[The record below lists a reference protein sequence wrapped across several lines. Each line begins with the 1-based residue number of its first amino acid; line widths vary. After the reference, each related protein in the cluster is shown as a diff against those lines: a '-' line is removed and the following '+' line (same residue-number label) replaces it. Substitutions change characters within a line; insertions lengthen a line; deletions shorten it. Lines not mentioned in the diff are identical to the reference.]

1 MSLEPRILT
10 LNGQDLSIEELVTA
24 GRDPDV
30 EIRIRESNWKKI
42 AECRAL
48 CEKWANEETVIYGV
62 NTSCG
67 GLVNYLLPQQNDN
80 EFQQNLIRSITTQVG
95 ELLPDEIVRMT
106 MIARANSLCRGYSGI
121 KPENLKIYLEMI
133 NKGVLPCIPEK
144 GSLGSSGDLGPLGC
158 IACVAIGEWKARYRG
173 VEMPGKEAM
182 EKAGIALMFLN
193 AKEGL
198 SLINGTSCMVSV
210 ASMNLYDAEISIK
223 TSDAIAAMSVETLL
237 GRKNPFDLR
246 VHRQKY
252 HPGQYAAAYNLS
264 KLMEGSQMA
273 LDEQEVSHNL
283 SGLLKKHEGI
293 QAADIPVEDAYS
305 LRCTPQLS
313 GPCRDALQYAKTV
326 VQRELNS
333 SNDNPLI
340 FTEYDTFIHNGHF
353 QGQYLSHAMDNLA
366 MVMTTISVIS
376 DRRIDRFLDANNS
389 VGLPPFLCKEKTGVR
404 MGLMGG
410 QFMTSSV
417 VAENRTLCVPA
428 SIQSIPSTADFQDVV
443 SFGLIA
449 GRKAKAVVANT
460 NYVLAFE
467 LLCAAQASDIRGK
480 ERLSPA
486 AAELY
491 LAVRESIPYLDYDTV
506 IIDYLETL
514 AKRIRTGEMLQR
526 SESVVGK
533 LLLSDESNGE
543 LELPDGQAV

>member
-1 MSLEPRILT
+1 MNSQQQVLT
-10 LNGQDLSIEELVTA
+10 LNGQDLTIDELVAA
-24 GRDPDV
+24 GRNPDM
-30 EIRIRESNWKKI
+30 EIRIKDGNWQKI
-42 AECRAL
+42 ADCRAL
-48 CEKWANEETVIYGV
+48 CQKWADDETVIYGV

-67 GLVNYLLPQQNDN
+67 GLVNYLLPQENDN

-95 ELLPDEIVRMT
+95 ELLPDLIVRMT

-121 KPENLKIYLEMI
+121 KPENLKIYLQMI
-133 NKGVLPCIPEK
+133 NKGVYPCIPEK

-158 IACVAIGEWKARYRG
+158 IACVAIGEWKAKYRG
-173 VEMPGKEAM
+173 EVMPGKEAM
-182 EKAGIALMFLN
+182 AKAEIPLMFLN

-198 SLINGTSCMVSV
+198 SLINGTSCMVSL
-210 ASMNLYDAEISIK
+210 ASLNLYNAQVSIK
-223 TSDAIAAMSVETLL
+223 TSDAIAAMSVETLM

-252 HPGQYAAAYNLS
+252 HPGQYAAAYNLC
-264 KLMEGSQMA
+264 KLLEGSRMA

-283 SGLLKKHEGI
+283 SGLLQKHEGI

-326 VQRELNS
+326 TERELNS

-340 FTEYDTFIHNGHF
+340 FTEHETFIHNGHF

-376 DRRIDRFLDANNS
+376 DRRIDRFMDANNS

-428 SIQSIPSTADFQDVV
+428 SVQSIPSTADFQDVV

-449 GRKAKAVVANT
+449 GRKAKAVVTNT

-467 LLCAAQASDIRGK
+467 LLCAAQAADIRGK
-480 ERLSPA
+480 DKLSPA
-486 AAELY
+486 ASELY
-491 LAVRESIPYLDYDTV
+491 RAVRETVPYLDYDTV
-506 IIDYLETL
+506 IIEFLETL
-514 AKRIRTGEMLQR
+514 AERIHSGEMLQR
-526 SESVVGK
+526 SESVVGE
-533 LLLSDESNGE
+533 LLLSDDSNGQ
-543 LELPDGQAV
+543 LELT